1 MAFSKYPS
9 STWSVKARYSL
20 GNRSSAGRGGL
31 GVNGLRLGVE
41 AGFAGGAIINQAH
54 KGCAPNSNLDETRP
68 SRPYYIKRIDTKW
81 QGVTQLS
88 VSQLNFLNQSH

>member
-1 MAFSKYPS
+1 MAKTEGKNHQQRASQTSSGEDSLFLQVLMAFSKYPS

-41 AGFAGGAIINQAH
+41 AGFAGGVIINQAH
-54 KGCAPNSNLDETRP
+54 KGCAPNSN
-68 SRPYYIKRIDTKW
+68 
-81 QGVTQLS
+81 
-88 VSQLNFLNQSH
+88 